1 MSTCSTISDQC
12 TCLLYQTVSLPTC
25 LLIKLSVLPSVCLSI
40 CRSICSFACKHEYLC
55 TSASMFISLSLYS
68 VITAVSRLL
77 YLPVCLFSVFLSFYL
92 IAFLCISAFL
102 FISQPVLTC
111 LSFVSWS
118 AQQFLVR
125 RICSCLF
132 MCLTVPMSSC
142 FILCPYCTSAYR
154 VGVCSIFLCVD
165 NLCINEIHKS
175 RILNTTDQIL

>member
-1 MSTCSTISDQC
+1 MFYH
-12 TCLLYQTVSLPTC
+12 LNAY
-25 LLIKLSVLPSVCLSI
+25 LSVGSIVCLAVNMNMSV
-40 CRSICSFACKHEYLC
+40 HLHLC
-55 TSASMFISLSLYS
+55 TYISLSHFDLS
-68 VITAVSRLL
+68 VSCHHSSLASTLSA
-77 YLPVCLFSVFLSFYL
+77 CLFSVFLSLYL

-118 AQQFLVR
+118 AHQFLVR

-142 FILCPYCTSAYR
+142 FILCPYCTSAYP

-165 NLCINEIHKS
+165 NL
-175 RILNTTDQIL
+175 